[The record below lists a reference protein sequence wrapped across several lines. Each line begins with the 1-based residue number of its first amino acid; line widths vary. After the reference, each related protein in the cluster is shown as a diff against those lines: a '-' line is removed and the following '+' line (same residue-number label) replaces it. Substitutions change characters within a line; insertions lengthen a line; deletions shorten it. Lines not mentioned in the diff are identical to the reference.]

1 LGIGDGDALLAF
13 GKVVPV
19 HLDWRK
25 AWWYHGRAEGATD
38 EDGGG

>member
-19 HLDWRK
+19 HLGWRK
-25 AWWYHGRAEGATD
+25 GRR
-38 EDGGG
+38 